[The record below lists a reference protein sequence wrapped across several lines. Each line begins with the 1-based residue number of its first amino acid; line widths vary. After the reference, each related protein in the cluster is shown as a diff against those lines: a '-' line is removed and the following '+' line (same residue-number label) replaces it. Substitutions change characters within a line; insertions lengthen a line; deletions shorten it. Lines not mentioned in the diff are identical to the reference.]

1 MKPLLEVKG
10 LSKSYFLHRGWW
22 GRGLQELKAVND
34 VSFSI
39 QPGEQL
45 GLVGE
50 SGCGKSSVGELLV
63 RLIEPDSGTILYDG
77 KDLTSLS
84 QRALKPFRKDI
95 QIVFQ
100 DPFAS
105 LNPRLTI
112 GETLEEPIIIHG
124 LAGSAK
130 ERQNMV
136 ESLLEMVGLP
146 RSTPTQYPHEFSGGQ
161 RQRISLARA
170 LATEPKFIV
179 ADEAVSSLDV
189 SIQAQ
194 VLSLIRSLQRA
205 LGLSM
210 LFISHDLGAV
220 RYICDRIAV
229 MYLGR
234 IVEIAPSDELFRHPK
249 HPYTRTLMTAIPS
262 LRASK
267 RSDPAVVMGEMPS
280 PLNPPSGCH
289 FRNRC
294 PVALPTCANQVP
306 TLDEVVPGHSSACIR
321 HDLVD
326 Y

>member
-10 LSKSYFLHRGWW
+10 LSKSYVLHRGWW
-22 GRGLQELKAVND
+22 GRGRQELKAVDD

-39 QPGEQL
+39 RPGEQL

-63 RLIEPDSGTILYDG
+63 RLIEPDRGTILYRG
-77 KDLTSLS
+77 EDLTALG
-84 QRALKPFRKDI
+84 QRALKPFRKEM

-112 GETLEEPIIIHG
+112 GETLEEPIIVHG
-124 LAGSAK
+124 IAGSAA
-130 ERQNMV
+130 ERRNKV
-136 ESLLEMVGLP
+136 RELLELVGLP
-146 RSTPTQYPHEFSGGQ
+146 GSATAQYPHEFSGGQ
-161 RQRISLARA
+161 RQRISIARA
-170 LATEPKFIV
+170 LATGPKFIV

-194 VLSLIRSLQRA
+194 VLSLIRSLQRD

-220 RYICDRIAV
+220 RYISDRIAV

-234 IVEIAPSDELFRHPK
+234 IVEIAPADELFKQPA
-249 HPYTRTLMTAIPS
+249 HPYTRTLMTSIPS
-262 LRASK
+262 LRAAR
-267 RSDPAVVMGEMPS
+267 RSTRDITTGEMPS

-289 FRNRC
+289 FRTRC
-294 PVALPTCANQVP
+294 P
-306 TLDEVVPGHSSACIR
+306 
-321 HDLVD
+321 
-326 Y
+326 